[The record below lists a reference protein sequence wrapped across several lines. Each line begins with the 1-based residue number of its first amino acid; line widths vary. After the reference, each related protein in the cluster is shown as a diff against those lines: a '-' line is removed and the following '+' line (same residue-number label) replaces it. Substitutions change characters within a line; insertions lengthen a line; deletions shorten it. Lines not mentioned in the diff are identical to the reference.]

1 MKQLGQ
7 DKQQQNPGVIATL
20 STGFDE
26 TTRHIWIILLPL
38 FVDIFYWLGPRLSI
52 ERLFVDLVKTLP
64 NEPAF
69 ADLSDQMLQVSA
81 QFNLFTS
88 LSVPIIGIPA
98 LMGGTVPEKTPL
110 LPTVI
115 QIEDPVVW
123 IGLFGLLTISGL
135 FLTSIYFRMIGYIVS
150 GVKGG
155 LVSLSGS
162 LVIQLFQTFLRLI
175 GLAIIFVISTI
186 AVWIPLIPVALLA
199 GLLGVNI
206 FYVVL
211 MVGLVIVATYL
222 SLSVPA
228 IVFANKPLIKSVRES
243 IAIAHRNLMPL
254 LGLLLVVVI
263 VTSGTKLL
271 WHMADNGSW
280 LTLISLAGNAF
291 ISTALIMAIFI
302 FYRDRQRIQN
312 EIRNDT
318 R

>member
-7 DKQQQNPGVIATL
+7 DKQQQNPGVITTL
-20 STGFDE
+20 SRGFDE

-38 FVDIFYWLGPRLSI
+38 LVDIFYWLGPRLSI
-52 ERLFVDLVKTLP
+52 EKLFIDFVDTFP
-64 NEPAF
+64 SESAF
-69 ADLSDQMLQVSA
+69 AELTDQMLQVSA

-115 QIEDPVVW
+115 QIEDPGVW
-123 IGLFGLLTISGL
+123 LGLFALFTVSGLL
-135 FLTSIYFRMIGYIVS
+135 LTSIYFRMIGYIVR
-150 GVKGG
+150 GVN
-155 LVSLSGS
+155 SEPGS
-162 LVIQLFQTFLRLI
+162 INGSSVIQLFQTFLRLI
-175 GLAIIFVISTI
+175 GLAIIFIISTI
-186 AVWIPLIPVALLA
+186 VVWIPLIPLALLA
-199 GLLGVNI
+199 GLLGVNV
-206 FYVVL
+206 FYVVM

-228 IVFANKPLIKSVRES
+228 IVFANKTLVRAIRES
-243 IAIAHRNLMPL
+243 ISIAHRNLVPL

-291 ISTALIMAIFI
+291 ISTAMIMAVFI
-302 FYRDRQRIQN
+302 FYRDRQSYLTEVQN
-312 EIRNDT
+312 NT